1 MSERKSAMTATLINA
16 FVVPENK
23 EEEFLANWK
32 KTTNYFSR
40 QKGFIETRL
49 NRNTG
54 VGNQTFMYI
63 NIAKWESKETWDR
76 LHKQYK
82 PTEYDIEGVKGHAA
96 CFESVIHEKYQ
107 GDE

>member
-96 CFESVIHEKYQ
+96 CFEPVIHEKYQ

>member
-1 MSERKSAMTATLINA
+1 MTQEDRGKI
-16 FVVPENK
+16 V
-23 EEEFLANWK
+23 
-32 KTTNYFSR
+32 
-40 QKGFIETRL
+40 
-49 NRNTG
+49 
-54 VGNQTFMYI
+54 
-63 NIAKWESKETWDR
+63 IAKWESKETWDR